1 MGVPVAWDRNDN
13 TRNIEFCRI
22 HIIRIFPQ
30 GNYSGWIDIVWT
42 LTPVETEDAEKEYGV
57 KIIREFD
64 KIEDKKYDAVV
75 LCVAHSEFKG
85 IDLKSITY
93 ENSTIYD
100 VKSAF
105 DRNIVTQRL

>member
-1 MGVPVAWDRNDN
+1 MIRCLSERRIYRRFWKCFLEIYGSSKTAEVA
-13 TRNIEFCRI
+13 
-22 HIIRIFPQ
+22 
-30 GNYSGWIDIVWT
+30 
-42 LTPVETEDAEKEYGV
+42 KEYGV

-75 LCVAHSEFKG
+75 LCVAHSEFKE

>member
-1 MGVPVAWDRNDN
+1 MINIYQSLSSYTDN
-13 TRNIEFCRI
+13 
-22 HIIRIFPQ
+22 
-30 GNYSGWIDIVWT
+30 IDIYDPW
-42 LTPVETEDAEKEYGV
+42 VESEEAEKEYGV

-64 KIEDKKYDAVV
+64 KIGDKKYDAVV
-75 LCVAHSEFKG
+75 LCVAHSKFKE